1 MNMRLN
7 TRIQVQNVVA
17 NLSNEVESF
26 SGTVNDISRV
36 GMLLTDIPEELHDC
50 SEQFSIIVS
59 ARNIEYKMVVVPK
72 WINENSSE
80 KRMGL
85 EILDAPLDWI
95 LFVMNYHPTDEN
107 IWAATTNLPDC

>member
-1 MNMRLN
+1 MNRRLN
-7 TRIQVQNVVA
+7 QRIEVLNVAA
-17 NLSNEVESF
+17 NLSNGVTFF
-26 SGTVNDISRV
+26 SGTVNDVSRV
-36 GMLLTDIPEELHDC
+36 GMLLTDMPKELHDC
-50 SEQFSIIVS
+50 SEKLSIIVS

-95 LFVMNYHPTDEN
+95 LFVMDYQPTDEN
-107 IWAATTNLPDC
+107 IWAATTTLLDC